1 MILASL
7 LASSK
12 YIIVNKDLIQIL
24 GLNEAIIL
32 GELCSEYNYWANIN
46 KLEENEYF
54 YSTRENIQKNTGIN
68 AHFQRIA
75 MKKLEEKGI
84 INTKKKG
91 IPCKT
96 YYRIDEE
103 KVIEYLKKAQLLPEN
118 SDVHEVNDKTL
129 TEEITSTSEE
139 KQQDVNKVNTNNNKI
154 NNNKNNNIN
163 NNTESTKKQFA
174 EKVFMEQHEYNY
186 LIKKFGLDLTN
197 QLIEQLNLY
206 KLAKRESYE
215 NDYVAILQ
223 WVTNEVEELKK
234 EQKNYNNFRNK
245 KKSNTKNYTVCEQR
259 NYSPEFLN
267 SFFCN
272 LNNNLEVNENEKS
285 I

>member
-32 GELCSEYNYWANIN
+32 GELCSEYSYWDNIN

-118 SDVHEVNDKTL
+118 SDVYEVNDKTL
-129 TEEITSTSEE
+129 TEEIASTSEE
-139 KQQDVNKVNTNNNKI
+139 KQQDVNKVNTNNN
-154 NNNKNNNIN
+154 IN
-163 NNTESTKKQFA
+163 NNTESAKKQFA

-223 WVTNEVEELKK
+223 WVTNRVKELEK
-234 EQKNYNNFRNK
+234 EQKNCNNFRNK

>member
-118 SDVHEVNDKTL
+118 SDVYEVNDKTL
-129 TEEITSTSEE
+129 TEEIASTSEE

>member
-12 YIIVNKDLIQIL
+12 YIIVNKDLIQML

-32 GELCSEYNYWANIN
+32 GELCSEYSYWANIN
-46 KLEENEYF
+46 KLEEDEYF

-75 MKKLEEKGI
+75 IKKLEEKGI

-96 YYRIDEE
+96 YYKIDEE
-103 KVIEYLKKAQLLPEN
+103 KVIEYLKKVRLLPEN
-118 SDVHEVNDKTL
+118 SDVHEMNDKTL

-139 KQQDVNKVNTNNNKI
+139 KQQDVNEVNTNNNKI
-154 NNNKNNNIN
+154 NINKNNNKEN
-163 NNTESTKKQFA
+163 TKKQFA
-174 EKVFMEQHEYNY
+174 ERVFMEQHEYND
-186 LIKKFGLDLTN
+186 LIKKFGLDLIN

-206 KLAKRESYE
+206 KLAKRES
-215 NDYVAILQ
+215 
-223 WVTNEVEELKK
+223 
-234 EQKNYNNFRNK
+234 
-245 KKSNTKNYTVCEQR
+245 
-259 NYSPEFLN
+259 
-267 SFFCN
+267 
-272 LNNNLEVNENEKS
+272 
-285 I
+285 